1 MTRSLLSIMLALA
14 SALTLAPSA
23 LAQEPGAPPA
33 VDSLFDL
40 LRAGGPLMVPI
51 GLCSVFALAFAVE
64 RWLRIQPSALGSRKL
79 AARINEA
86 ARTGGAAAGLAA
98 CGERKRPLERI
109 LAAGLER
116 AHMAFADREKVVE
129 DVAAAEVR
137 TLARNLRPLFL
148 VWLVAPMLGLLGTV
162 WGMIEAFSNI
172 ALSSGIGKPEQLAR
186 GIYVALVT
194 TAAGLS
200 VAIPTIVFY
209 WFLQGRIEHFAAT
222 AEQSYRELDR
232 ALTDHAK
239 GGTAVV
245 AARAEA

>member
-1 MTRSLLSIMLALA
+1 MNSSLPMLALA
-14 SALTLAPSA
+14 LSAAPA
-23 LAQEPGAPPA
+23 VVAQSGPAPPV

-40 LRAGGPLMVPI
+40 IKAGGPLMIPI

-64 RWLRIQPSALGSRKL
+64 RWLRIQPAALGSKKL
-79 AARINEA
+79 SDEINRA
-86 ARTGGAAAGLAA
+86 TRGGGAAAGLAA

-194 TAAGLS
+194 TAAGLA

-209 WFLQGRIEHFAAT
+209 WLLQGRIEQFAST
-222 AEQSYRELDR
+222 AEESYRDLDR
-232 ALTDHAK
+232 ALTEHAK
-239 GGTAVV
+239 GGASAV
-245 AARAEA
+245 AAAKAGS